1 MVGLLWLHASTR
13 LKLVLLLCCFWF
25 HSLLVN
31 LKRMSV
37 AKLIPLLDVD
47 DETDTRPM
55 LRLYCDTP
63 VIIGRN
69 SFNTAIERKEVSR
82 ELLKLEWRDGALHVM
97 ALKEKHSVRVRNEPL
112 AGKTVLNH
120 GDVLSLWNDSYSYQ
134 VRYSEV
140 STISSELSS
149 TAKRKL
155 TDHVACPICM
165 ELMIDAMILVPCGHR
180 FCGQCCMQLECASCR
195 TTIQSKVKDRYLNNF
210 VLDLVQERCLD
221 ADDSANYLKRLGK
234 EVRRIEPLVG
244 HAVSRFVLTLR
255 VLHLAQPSE
264 STVTTALAQSRK
276 RRKRAPAS
284 KRPTNAEVICLI

>member
-1 MVGLLWLHASTR
+1 
-13 LKLVLLLCCFWF
+13 
-25 HSLLVN
+25 
-31 LKRMSV
+31 MSV

-55 LRLYCDTP
+55 LRLYCDNP

-69 SFNTAIERKEVSR
+69 SFNTAIERKDISR

-112 AGKTVLNH
+112 VDKTVLNH

-134 VRYSEV
+134 VRYSEN
-140 STISSELSS
+140 STKSSELTSA
-149 TAKRKL
+149 AKRKL

-180 FCGQCCMQLECASCR
+180 FCGLCAMQHECASCR
-195 TTIQSKVKDRYLNNF
+195 TKVQSKVKDRYLNNF

-221 ADDSANYLKRLGK
+221 AEDSANYLKRLGK
-234 EVRRIEPLVG
+234 EVRILEPL
-244 HAVSRFVLTLR
+244 
-255 VLHLAQPSE
+255 LAMLSLGL
-264 STVTTALAQSRK
+264 V
-276 RRKRAPAS
+276 
-284 KRPTNAEVICLI
+284 